1 MIYTRARVPSRGVKI
16 RIYKTLSVLGL
27 NTLILKPVNH
37 TQCPLVPQEDPLP
50 VRQPAL
56 VRPVAVPPR
65 ATAAAY
71 NALGSE
77 DGRSKDVKTDRLV
90 QIQEDEK
97 EDESSGK
104 NFFFSMA
111 ATPINI
117 RWTRTG
123 CRPY

>member
-50 VRQPAL
+50 VRPAL
-56 VRPVAVPPR
+56 TRPVAVPPR
-65 ATAAAY
+65 ASAAAY

-104 NFFFSMA
+104 HFFSSMA
-111 ATPINI
+111 AKPINI
-117 RWTRTG
+117 RWIRTG
-123 CRPY
+123 CRLF